1 MNAFAR
7 WLRSCMR
14 GEVSTSEIESRRRA
28 GGAAYSLAEEAAE
41 LAGHDRGTRLFRLC
55 AWNALAL
62 QTIADTMLDVDT
74 RDDPAS
80 AGYVPRS
87 TLHYV
92 GACLDL
98 VPIWIRASRIVQS
111 DPAAQI
117 AVPSSL
123 PKWRFDEPTTLIEL
137 HCLRTAYEALQPRLE
152 SDLDALAAAQPD
164 SPLLPRLRRLFAEM
178 TSAADYAG
186 ALVRPGA
193 SAADRG
199 AVRWRLL
206 DALDN
211 AFLLGQLLA
220 VPTLVDVTPLE
231 RETIDR
237 PAMTEK
243 PSWLQIEASWP
254 VVDSDDIIVGHVER
268 ARGDHSTG
276 EFEGIDVDPGLG
288 HATVHVPAASVARI
302 GVGEIRLSVPRA
314 KIVPS

>member
-41 LAGHDRGTRLFRLC
+41 LAGDDRGTRLFRLC

-62 QTIADTMLDVDT
+62 QTIADTMLDVDA
-74 RDDPAS
+74 RDHPAS

-92 GACLDL
+92 GACLDC
-98 VPIWIRASRIVQS
+98 VPVWIRASRIVQS
-111 DPAAQI
+111 DPTAEI
-117 AVPSSL
+117 AVPASL
-123 PKWRFDEPTTLIEL
+123 PRWRFDEPTTLIEL
-137 HCLRTAYEALQPRLE
+137 HCLRTAYEALEPRLE
-152 SDLDALAAAQPD
+152 SDLDTLAAAQPN

-186 ALVRPGA
+186 ALIRPDAGPV
-193 SAADRG
+193 DRG

-206 DALDN
+206 DALGN

-220 VPTLVDVTPLE
+220 VPTLVDVMPLE

-237 PAMTEK
+237 PAMTET
-243 PSWLQIEASWP
+243 PSWLQIEPSWP
-254 VVDSDDIIVGHVER
+254 VVDSDDVMVGHVER

-276 EFEGIDVDPGLG
+276 EFDGIDVDPGLG
-288 HATVHVPAASVARI
+288 HATLHVPAASVARI
-302 GVGEIRLSVPRA
+302 GAGEIHLSVPRA
-314 KIVPS
+314 KIVQS